1 MPTRNVPSGSG
12 RTAGLAA
19 VAAVLL
25 LLSGCASFTTTIYAD
40 EQMRPTLRAL
50 ASKPGYP
57 LARTLTLKHYYTVGK
72 GSYEQGWFVADGR
85 IIRGKRALDG
95 VQIYAAQPA
104 TRVLFLTSYADDDAV
119 LATILAGADGFLLK
133 DVSGDDLLRAV
144 RKVAGGQSI
153 LDGAVTQRVLARVKT
168 LSNSA
173 AGKKEDA
180 LSPQE
185 QKVLALVAEGKTNKE
200 IANALA
206 LSEKTVGN
214 YLSNIFQKLQVTR
227 RAQAAVYY
235 SKRFPQP

>member
-1 MPTRNVPSGSG
+1 MPFPDEHPIRLLLVDDHEVVRLGLRTLFEEAGGFQVVGEAGTLSAAIAESGRLTPDVVLMDVKLPDGSG
-12 RTAGLAA
+12 VEACRAIRTA
-19 VAAVLL
+19 
-25 LLSGCASFTTTIYAD
+25 
-40 EQMRPTLRAL
+40 RP
-50 ASKPGYP
+50 S
-57 LARTLTLKHYYTVGK
+57 
-72 GSYEQGWFVADGR
+72 
-85 IIRGKRALDG
+85 
-95 VQIYAAQPA
+95 

-133 DVSGDDLLRAV
+133 DVSGDDLIRAV
-144 RKVAGGQSI
+144 RKVARGQSI
-153 LDGAVTQRVLARVKT
+153 LDGAVTQRVLVQVKM
-168 LSNSA
+168 LSIATAA
-173 AGKKEDA
+173 AGEEKQQA

-200 IANALA
+200 IASALA

>member
-1 MPTRNVPSGSG
+1 MPLPDEKPIRLLLVDDHEVVRLGLKTLLEEAGGFQVVGEAGTQSAAIAEAARLALDVVLMDVKLPDGSG
-12 RTAGLAA
+12 VEA
-19 VAAVLL
+19 
-25 LLSGCASFTTTIYAD
+25 C
-40 EQMRPTLRAL
+40 RA
-50 ASKPGYP
+50 
-57 LARTLTLKHYYTVGK
+57 
-72 GSYEQGWFVADGR
+72 
-85 IIRGKRALDG
+85 IR
-95 VQIYAAQPA
+95 AAQPA

-133 DVSGDDLLRAV
+133 DVSGDDLIRAL

-168 LSNSA
+168 LSNSEV
-173 AGKKEDA
+173 GKKEDA

-235 SKRFPQP
+235 TKRFPNP